1 MSDAPTADESEARA
15 QPVRDAV
22 GVVAATPATTTA
34 EPRVDS
40 AGDPL
45 VETAVPLD
53 EVTGV
58 VGSEPVVQF
67 RVMIVE
73 SVLFDLVD
81 ASPLVHLMEAEE
93 PFRYMAIPI
102 ALPEATALNSA
113 LAGIEGRRP
122 STHELFSSVLA
133 RLQCDV
139 IAVRIVRNE
148 AGVYYAEIDVMS
160 PRGREI
166 FDCRTSD
173 GLILALRQGVPAPV
187 LCAEEVLALLYA
199 ESN

>member
-22 GVVAATPATTTA
+22 GVVAATPAATTA